1 MVAKIPL
8 DVRAAVLIAVQIDL
22 QQQAS
27 AVPRKSITNAPDALL
42 YKGIPDRWMPEE
54 ELLET
59 FVPDACFHRGS

>member
-1 MVAKIPL
+1 
-8 DVRAAVLIAVQIDL
+8 
-22 QQQAS
+22 
-27 AVPRKSITNAPDALL
+27 LL